1 MTTKIKLSING
12 TEIELTPDDVKELR
26 RALDAFDSASPYGDT
41 HIVIVS
47 PPTFISPP
55 VSVPMWRPIHETAP
69 LEPWEW
75 RITCASTTNGFV
87 IMPEGK

>member
-26 RALDAFDSASPYGDT
+26 RVLDAFDSASPHGDV

-47 PPTFISPP
+47 QPVVPVWTYPAPTGPF
-55 VSVPMWRPIHETAP
+55 V
-69 LEPWEW
+69 PWEW
-75 RITCASTTNGFV
+75 RTTCAGTTNGFV